1 MKQGLINEQQK
12 WALEMCTEYVWY
24 RHTFGTEILFVDI
37 FRHERATR
45 CLCVDDSFL
54 FPMNQACNSRL
65 WNCWLA
71 GQECESEGCWVID
84 PWRPRPPQAEIY
96 GKRTPNSFT
105 ANAISFYRVFLR
117 NRFKQ
122 NVLLIDH
129 EISSDWKGCV
139 DVFQ

>member
-1 MKQGLINEQQK
+1 MGSGNVHWIRVIQ
-12 WALEMCTEYVWY
+12 AHVWN
-24 RHTFGTEILFVDI
+24 RNPFCGH
-37 FRHERATR
+37 FRRERATR

-129 EISSDWKGCV
+129 EISSDWKGRV